1 MSLLYDFYLS
11 PNSRGSNRK
20 RYHARP
26 ASNNII
32 KIDKLL
38 KEAAKKSVYDE
49 EDLKTALT
57 TLLDVVESHLTEG
70 DHVQIPGLGGF
81 QVSLKCPETR
91 SPMDTR
97 SGSVSIKSVSYTPD
111 RQMIKSIRE
120 KAEIKKAKI
129 KSHSYQDGDIDAI
142 MQNLRLYFQNNRYL
156 TRKDMET
163 HCLLTQSTANRKI
176 KELEEQGILTN
187 VSRDN
192 HHPLYELS
200 KPIPEK

>member
-1 MSLLYDFYLS
+1 MALLYDFYLS

-26 ASNNII
+26 TSNNII

-38 KEAAKKSVYDE
+38 KEAAKKTVYNE
-49 EDLKTALT
+49 EDMKTVLT
-57 TLLDVVESHLTEG
+57 TLMDVVESHLAEG

-91 SPMDTR
+91 SPKDTR

-111 RQMIKSIRE
+111 RQMVKSLRE
-120 KAEIKKAKI
+120 KSEIKRSKL
-129 KSHSYQDGDIDAI
+129 KSHSFCDGDMDAI
-142 MQNLRLYFQNNRYL
+142 LKHLRAYFQTNRYL

-176 KELEEQGILTN
+176 KELEEQGILVN
-187 VSRDN
+187 VSHDN
-192 HHPLYELS
+192 HHPLYELA
-200 KPIPEK
+200 KPI